1 MTDIGEIIKSG
12 AFDKL
17 ADIVHKLAGPM
28 AEEVG
33 LLMADKI
40 KVYRLKNWINV
51 VKKTEKILLEAN
63 LPPNAVP
70 PRIFLP
76 ILEASSVEN
85 DATLQDLWAG
95 LLASASQESD
105 LLSPSFIET
114 LKQLTPHE
122 AKALSSLF
130 DSAQRRRNFRLP
142 PPNQIHLL
150 FPQDMSVLKFRF
162 TTDTFERLGLIRRQY
177 DLQQRRKPIT
187 HGLIVDDGQ
196 RATPPSTTWSGT
208 IGDLG
213 NPPELTYK
221 FEFTEYG
228 VQFMKA
234 CQGPKKEAK
243 EEKRRDTS
251 T

>member
-1 MTDIGEIIKSG
+1 MTDIGEIINSG

-17 ADIVHKLAGPM
+17 ADIMHKLAGPM
-28 AEEVG
+28 SEEIG
-33 LLMADKI
+33 LLIADKV

-95 LLASASQESD
+95 LLASASHESD

-114 LKQLTPHE
+114 LRQLTPNE

-130 DSAQRRRNFRLP
+130 DFAKTKRGFSLVG
-142 PPNQIHLL
+142 PNLIHIL
-150 FPQDMSVLKFRF
+150 FPKDMSVLTFRF
-162 TTDTFERLGLIRRQY
+162 TTETFERLGLIRRRY
-177 DLQQRRKPIT
+177 DIQQRRKPVT
-187 HGLIVDDGQ
+187 HGLVVDGGQ
-196 RATPPSTTWSGT
+196 VSAPSPTIWPVT
-208 IGDLG
+208 IGGLG
-213 NPPELTYK
+213 DPPELTYE

-228 VQFMKA
+228 VQFVKA
-234 CQGPKKEAK
+234 CQGPTTDAR
-243 EEKRRDTS
+243 EEKRGMS
-251 T
+251 A